1 MLEKNKKHILIA
13 EDAVDL
19 REALKAAL
27 ESSGE
32 YKVTAVGDGE
42 AAIAAAFEL
51 RPDHVLLDI
60 KMAKKTG
67 DEVLQALRAD
77 AWGVTVGVTL
87 LTAQADL
94 DTVAT
99 AIAAGGVR
107 TSYLTKG
114 TTSLAQVLAH
124 VRSQL
129 EK

>member
-1 MLEKNKKHILIA
+1 MSNNKKHILIA

-27 ESSGE
+27 ESTGDFT
-32 YKVTAVGDGE
+32 VTAVGDGE
-42 AAIAAAFEL
+42 AALAAAFEL
-51 RPDHVLLDI
+51 KPDHILLDI
-60 KMAKKTG
+60 KMPKKTG
-67 DEVLQALRAD
+67 DEVLAALRAD

-94 DTVAT
+94 ETVAT

-114 TTSLAQVLAH
+114 TTSLAQVLSH
-124 VRSQL
+124 VRAQL
-129 EK
+129 S